1 MLGEYQVISFV
12 DGPFFSKMN
21 FRVSKIAAQE
31 DTVVFGSGGD
41 VLTSEVLV
49 ILISD
54 FLSFSNQDSQGVS
67 RPANLVCQ
75 ARFLLQ

>member
-1 MLGEYQVISFV
+1 MLREYHVISFV
-12 DGPFFSKMN
+12 EGGFFSKMN
-21 FRVSKIAAQE
+21 FRVSKIATQE

-41 VLTSEVLV
+41 VFISEVSV
-49 ILISD
+49 ILICD